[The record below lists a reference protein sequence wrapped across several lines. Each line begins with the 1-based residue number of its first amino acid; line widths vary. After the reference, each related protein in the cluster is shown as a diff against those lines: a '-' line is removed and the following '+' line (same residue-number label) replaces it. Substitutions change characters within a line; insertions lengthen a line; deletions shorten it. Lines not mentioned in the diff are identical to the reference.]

1 MSTPNF
7 RKYNTKKYCVM
18 LQENYADD
26 YDLILTDLGYCAEDC
41 GFDSIS
47 DYHRQM
53 EMSIFAER
61 GWWEN
66 KFSTEL
72 TEISIV
78 SKLGVISG
86 YYADATIDFDIEVTP
101 TCSGYK
107 YRLSEYSSIGDM
119 IDDIL
124 ADMNGDARYYADNGD
139 GWNYGIWQMNK
150 KHVEKWLFDL
160 ISKEYDKCNEFC
172 EKNCDTRLICE
183 GVFSNGEAV
192 YAHAN

>member
-7 RKYNTKKYCVM
+7 SKYNTKNYCVM
-18 LQENYADD
+18 LDENVED
-26 YDLILTDLGYCAEDC
+26 YDSILTDLGYIAEDC

-61 GWWEN
+61 GLWEN

-78 SKLGVISG
+78 SQLGVISG
-86 YYADATIDFDIEVTP
+86 YYADSTLDFDIEVTP

-107 YRLSEYSSIGDM
+107 YRLSEYSGIGDM
-119 IDDIL
+119 VADIL

-139 GWNYGIWQMNK
+139 SWNYGIWQMNK

-192 YAHAN
+192 YAQAN